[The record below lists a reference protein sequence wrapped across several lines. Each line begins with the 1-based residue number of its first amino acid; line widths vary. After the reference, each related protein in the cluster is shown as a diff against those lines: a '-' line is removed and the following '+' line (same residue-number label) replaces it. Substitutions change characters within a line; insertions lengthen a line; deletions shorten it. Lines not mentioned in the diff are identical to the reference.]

1 MEPYFSNAYNT
12 DNTDKYNYLKNTT
25 KRLLFIDSRD
35 CNNSIN
41 ETSDHGFNPAF
52 PNPFNFNVKLESNTH
67 KSIGIEPY
75 RNIEKITLKHFG
87 IPKIKKE
94 HYVILDIPDFF
105 DYLDSTDNKGSHRA
119 TTVLYYDTTLGDD
132 TNVGTIKQSHETF
145 EFEFNPKLNALNNLN
160 ISIRKHNGE
169 AIKADDF
176 EVVDDVDYAFLYD
189 IHTTFLFE
197 ITYVP

>member
-1 MEPYFSNAYNT
+1 MSDQGKYTVVASILHWIVFILVCALFGLGWFMTDLPPGPDRGFYFA
-12 DNTDKYNYLKNTT
+12 
-25 KRLLFIDSRD
+25 
-35 CNNSIN
+35 
-41 ETSDHGFNPAF
+41 
-52 PNPFNFNVKLESNTH
+52 TH